1 MAEVDGIPAPIKNA
15 IDRTLSLVRALTGAV
30 EAIRTVEDKNNLIAT
45 MALMK
50 RGVEDER
57 RPLEKA
63 MATLP
68 EEAREQLGYALKA
81 MTQQIK
87 ILDDCTERL
96 QRGGVVDAMA
106 ALQVRDA

>member
-1 MAEVDGIPAPIKNA
+1 MAEVDGIPTPITDA
-15 IDRTLSLVRALTGAV
+15 TDRTLSLVQALTGAV
-30 EAIRTVEDKNNLIAT
+30 QAIGTVEDKNNLIAT
-45 MALMK
+45 MAMMK

-57 RPLEKA
+57 RQLEEA

-68 EEAREQLGYALKA
+68 EESREQMGYALKA